1 MRSLRIGSTLAI
13 AAFVMT
19 ATAFAATGPG
29 IGNSGIGNLGDGL
42 LDKDLAKSLS
52 PAADKQGADW
62 LPDQEM
68 LKRLLQDGAR
78 DTAGEDVGG
87 SPLASVVSGM
97 RRAESFIRDDADNKA
112 AVPVQ
117 KQVVAELDKLIAQME
132 KQCQSCKK
140 SGKKSGQKKQA
151 SKRSQPKPSECKDG
165 ECDKEGQCDKPG
177 SKPGK
182 KPGQK
187 ANQSGTTSLAGA
199 PNAATPEEQQRLMK
213 AAWGHLPER
222 MRERMLQ
229 GAGSE
234 FLPEYRDELQQYYRK
249 LAERTAQES
258 P

>member
-1 MRSLRIGSTLAI
+1 MPSYQVALMCGVLAMPLSTN
-13 AAFVMT
+13 
-19 ATAFAATGPG
+19 AFAAPAT
-29 IGNSGIGNLGDGL
+29 SVGNLGDSL
-42 LDKDLAKSLS
+42 LDNDLAKALT
-52 PAADKQGADW
+52 PAPAAADKKAGTDW
-62 LPDQEM
+62 LPSQEM
-68 LKRLLQDGAR
+68 LDRLLQQGVR
-78 DTAGEDVGG
+78 DTAGEDIGE
-87 SPLASVVSGM
+87 SPLAGVVAGM
-97 RRAESFIRDDADNKA
+97 RRAETLIRDDASDRA

-117 KQVVAELDKLIAQME
+117 KQVVAELDKLIAEME

-140 SGKKSGQKKQA
+140 PGKKDGQKKQA
-151 SKRSQPKPSECKDG
+151 SKRSQPKEGKPG

-177 SKPGK
+177 GKPGK

-199 PNAATPEEQQRLMK
+199 PNAATPEEQQKLMK

-249 LAERTAQES
+249 LADRTSQES